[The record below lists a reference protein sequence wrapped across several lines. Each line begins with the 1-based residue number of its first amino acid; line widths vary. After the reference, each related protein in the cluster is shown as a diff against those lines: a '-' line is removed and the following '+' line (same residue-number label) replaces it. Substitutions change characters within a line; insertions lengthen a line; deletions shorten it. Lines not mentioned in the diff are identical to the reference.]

1 MRLRQQVVRFLAVGV
16 VNTVATYALFVG
28 LGLVMSAALAY
39 TIAFALG
46 LCWVAF
52 GTSTYVFGSRH
63 PKRIVT
69 YALWYVLVYIVGQ
82 LVIAHMSP
90 EGLRSLLLTTGALMV
105 VTVPLTFVGGRLIL
119 TETAHR
125 RDDNERAMR

>member
-52 GTSTYVFGSRH
+52 GT
-63 PKRIVT
+63 
-69 YALWYVLVYIVGQ
+69 VL
-82 LVIAHMSP
+82 MSSVVATRS
-90 EGLRSLLLTTGALMV
+90 GL
-105 VTVPLTFVGGRLIL
+105 
-119 TETAHR
+119 
-125 RDDNERAMR
+125 